1 MNVFPKWYLCL
12 CFPALLSV
20 FASPMYLFGGLRLF
34 GFTESKFLGILY
46 FLLQNLIWLAP
57 VVLFFVSL
65 HIFAQGYEKSG
76 VALAVLN
83 LCLMAGSFGVVMI

>member
-1 MNVFPKWYLCL
+1 MNVFPKWFLCL

-20 FASPMYLFGGLRLF
+20 LVSPLYLFGGLNLF
-34 GFTESKFLGILY
+34 GYSGGWFTGALF
-46 FLLQNLIWLAP
+46 FLLQNLIWLTP
-57 VVLFFVSL
+57 VILFFVSL

-83 LCLMAGSFGVVMI
+83 LCLMVLSFLIVI